1 MVYLRLMKKTSLFS
15 VLVPYK
21 GWIAALV
28 VFSLGLNA
36 LNLLIPKIIA
46 SSIDAYSGG
55 TFVLDAV
62 LIKFISAMV
71 FIFLFIYAQSI
82 FQVLVSERVA
92 RNLRRQIT
100 EKISRQ
106 TFQFV
111 QGKTTSKLLTN
122 LTSDVDGVKVFVS
135 QTISTMTSSLFL
147 VIGASILLLVINWKL
162 GLVVLSIIPIIGI
175 TFGVVF
181 SKVGGLFKK
190 TQEVIDQ
197 LNRVINE
204 SVLGAAI
211 IRVLNSHTIESGKFL
226 EVNLR
231 AKSLGM
237 SILKL
242 FASMVPVIALVS
254 NLALITILV
263 LGGHFVINGSMT
275 IGDITA
281 FNSYIGILI
290 FPLMMLGFMG
300 NVIARAKASMD
311 RIAEILDAPD
321 ILASGNQ
328 AVTLSGLITIE
339 NISVSFG
346 DKQTLHNVSITI
358 RPKTRTAIIGPTAA
372 GKTSLLYAMTGLV
385 NISEGKILYDTVPLS
400 EIDRGLF
407 HKQTGLVF
415 QDSVMFNLSIR
426 DNILFGSSGTDDDLK
441 RALIT
446 AELSDL
452 IESLPEGI
460 ETIVSERGTSLSG
473 GQKQRIMLARAL
485 AMNPTILFLDDF
497 TARVDI
503 ATETRIITNL
513 ETYYPNLTLVSVTQ
527 KILTAASY
535 DQVILMMEG
544 EVLASGTHD
553 ELVHTSP
560 EYVQILNSQKSTQTY
575 ELQS

>member
-1 MVYLRLMKKTSLFS
+1 MKKTSLFS
-15 VLVPYK
+15 VLIPYK
-21 GWIAALV
+21 GWITALV

-46 SSIDAYSGG
+46 SSIDAYSSG
-55 TFVLDAV
+55 TFVLDTV
-62 LIKFISAMV
+62 LIKFGGAMV

-106 TFQFV
+106 TFQFI
-111 QGKTTSKLLTN
+111 QGQTTSKLLTN
-122 LTSDVDGVKVFVS
+122 LTSDVDGVKVFIS
-135 QTISTMTSSLFL
+135 QAISTMASSIFL
-147 VIGASILLLVINWKL
+147 IIGASILLLLINWKL
-162 GLVVLSIIPIIGI
+162 GLVILAIIPIIGI

-181 SKVGGLFKK
+181 SRVGVFFKK

-211 IRVLNSHTIESGKFL
+211 IRVLNSHTIESAKFL
-226 EVNLR
+226 EINIQ
-231 AKSLGM
+231 AKSLGI

-242 FASMVPVIALVS
+242 FASMVPVIAFVS
-254 NLALITILV
+254 NLALITVLV
-263 LGGHFVINGSMT
+263 LGGHFVITGTMT

-300 NVIARAKASMD
+300 NVIARAKASID

-321 ILASGNQ
+321 ALVGGTR
-328 AVTLSGLITIE
+328 AVTLSGALSIK
-339 NISVSFG
+339 NVAVSFG
-346 DKQTLHNVSITI
+346 DKQTLHNVSIEI
-358 RPKTRTAIIGPTAA
+358 HPKTRTAIIGPTAA
-372 GKTSLLYAMTGLV
+372 GKTTLLYAMTGLV
-385 NISEGKILYDTVPLS
+385 DVSEGNILYDKVPLS

-407 HKQTGLVF
+407 HKQIGLVF

-426 DNILFGSSGTDDDLK
+426 DNILFGSTGTDADLE
-441 RALIT
+441 RALKT

-452 IESLPEGI
+452 IASLPEGI
-460 ETIVSERGTSLSG
+460 ETVVSERGTSLSG

-503 ATETRIITNL
+503 ATETRIIANL
-513 ETYYPNLTLVSVTQ
+513 ETYYPDLTLVSVTQ
-527 KILTAASY
+527 KILTASSY

-553 ELVHTSP
+553 ELIHSSP
-560 EYVQILNSQKSTQTY
+560 EYVQIMNSQQSTQTY